1 MRRIA
6 GFSIIPVLALAV
18 TPARAQY
25 ASINIDYATMEAM
38 TEAYG
43 AEAITESLH
52 KNNIEKIYNSY
63 VQAEL
68 AAAGIFGSKY
78 LDRKALTSLNLWD
91 DRQEN
96 FYYHRIYRIVTTGII
111 PNTVRCTELL
121 IEDPVNAMYWGSY
134 MFKVTEDVMSL
145 CKQFETVVTNS
156 TLNFKDIAFVEIK
169 DQLKDIFNLTQLG
182 GQDWKAIFE
191 QLFDDIQGSFTKEKL
206 KEDLQTLISHGAGLA
221 GAGYR
226 NVINQAMQGTDF
238 GGTLADRVGSVITLV
253 DNVES
258 MYEQYRDMSATQV
271 LGSIVGDDDI
281 NGIFKLG
288 DYNVTRWIDDLSLAA
303 EGDQYTQRVYIY
315 YGDAGSERVCNYIP
329 SNDIDA
335 ILYGSEWYRIS
346 TTDMGYVPTSSE
358 MEAALANSENH
369 AGWSRTKVE
378 QLNAQA
384 DGGHYSFD
392 ANNVNYMLN
401 GMSAGVFG
409 KAYAF
414 EIEVVRTWDRKETVY
429 EEVFDSYTMDWN
441 TFMSKMNAR
450 LESYNQNGADM
461 PLFGSEE
468 EMNAYIAANGG
479 SSTPVY
485 KIGYDDRHYYQAADT
500 RMVKGSSTATFHVA
514 CSGGGKLG
522 DGSTTYKCEHC
533 GSQVSDHTRSCAM
546 LSSLESSNDNAV
558 SELEKQLAL
567 KQAEA
572 TRLQSQID
580 ALNLENSNINR
591 QISQS
596 TDMEEVER
604 LQATY
609 KENQA
614 KIADLEAQLTEAKKE
629 IEELKHGVQE
639 AEQEQNLQTDDY
651 QRIPYLMQYM
661 QNAFGFNW
669 LGEGSWSGATF
680 TRNGTM
686 GGGDG
691 AEVTFK
697 ATLSIIRKPK
707 WVFGIQVH
715 RAIVQIDWEC
725 TSSWTDSSIAEVM
738 ELDPEKSDDA
748 NAMAVN
754 MKLSELA
761 QTFPGCDVSV
771 ECQKTAG
778 TDSIQDNDGT
788 FHLLWAS
795 DRLEIARDIEHRLLT
810 IHVELVNLNKF
821 LHYKHGVRDLF
832 ATVLPRLN
840 ADRGRRFN
848 IAEQSRRKWLRNAGS
863 PQYSDEDSTDVV
875 QTTQPPS
882 P

>member
-1 MRRIA
+1 MRR
-6 GFSIIPVLALAV
+6 FVLLPIILMLTAAITPV
-18 TPARAQY
+18 RAQY

-52 KNNIEKIYNSY
+52 KTNIEKIYNSY
-63 VQAEL
+63 AQAEL
-68 AAAGIFGSKY
+68 AAVGIFGSKY
-78 LDRKALTSLNLWD
+78 LDRKALTDLNLWD
-91 DRQEN
+91 DRREN
-96 FYYHRIYRIVTTGII
+96 YYYHRIYRIVTQGII

-121 IEDPVNAMYWGSY
+121 IDDPVNAMYWGSY

-169 DQLKDIFNLTQLG
+169 DQLKDIFSLAKLG

-191 QLFDDIQGSFTKEKL
+191 RLFDDIQGSFSKEKL

-238 GGTLADRVGSVITLV
+238 GGTLSDRVGSVITLI

-258 MYEQYRDMSATQV
+258 MYEQYKDMSATQV
-271 LGSIVGDDDI
+271 LGSIVGEDDI

-335 ILYGSEWYRIS
+335 ILYGSEWYRIN

-358 MEAALANSENH
+358 MNAALENSESH
-369 AGWSRTKVE
+369 AGWSRAKVE
-378 QLNAQA
+378 QLNAQG
-384 DGGHYSFD
+384 DGGHYTFD

-414 EIEVVRTWDRKETVY
+414 EIEVVRTWDRKEIVY

-450 LESYNQNGADM
+450 LESYNMNGRDM
-461 PLFGSEE
+461 PQFASQE
-468 EMNAYIAANGG
+468 EMNAYISANAG
-479 SSTPVY
+479 STAPVY
-485 KIGYDDRHYYQAADT
+485 KIGYDDRHYYKAADS

-522 DGSTTYKCEHC
+522 DGSTTYRCEHC
-533 GSQVSDHTRSCAM
+533 GSTVSDHTRACAM
-546 LSSLESSNDNAV
+546 LSSVQSTSENSV
-558 SELEKQLAL
+558 SELEKQLTL

-572 TRLQSQID
+572 TKLQSQLD

-591 QISQS
+591 KISQS
-596 TDMEEVER
+596 TDAEEVQQ
-604 LQATY
+604 LQTRY

-614 KIADLEAQLTEAKKE
+614 KIADYEAKLKELRKE
-629 IEELKHGVQE
+629 IEELKQAVQE
-639 AEQEQNLQTDDY
+639 AEQEQSLQTDDL
-651 QRIPYLMQYM
+651 QRIPYLMNYM
-661 QNAFGFNW
+661 KNAFGFSW

-680 TRNGTM
+680 MRNGTM
-686 GGGDG
+686 GGGG
-691 AEVTFK
+691 ADVTFK
-697 ATLSIIRKPK
+697 ANVSIIRKPK

-725 TSSWTDSSIAEVM
+725 TSSWTDNSIAEVM
-738 ELDPEKSDDA
+738 QLDPEKSDDA

-795 DRLEIARDIEHRLLT
+795 DRLEIAQDIEQRLLT

-821 LHYKHGVRDLF
+821 LHYKHGVKDLF

-840 ADRGRRFN
+840 TDRGRRFN
-848 IAEQSRRKWLRNAGS
+848 VAEQSRRRWLRNAGS
-863 PQYSDEDSTDVV
+863 PQYADDDSVGLV
-875 QTTQPPS
+875 SPS
-882 P
+882 SPANP